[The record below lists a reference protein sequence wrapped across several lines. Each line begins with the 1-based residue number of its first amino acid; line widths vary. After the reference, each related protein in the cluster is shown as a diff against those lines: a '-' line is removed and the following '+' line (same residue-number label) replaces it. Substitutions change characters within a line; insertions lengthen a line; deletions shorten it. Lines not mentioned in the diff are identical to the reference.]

1 MADKIIKN
9 FSGSHDELMNLF
21 KKAKEQ
27 LANHVEIDLESMK
40 MTELRA
46 FAKERGIRG
55 YSGLNKASLI
65 NLIDTSLKTLDDS

>member
-9 FSGSHDELMNLF
+9 FSGYHDELMNLF

-40 MTELRA
+40 MT
-46 FAKERGIRG
+46 
-55 YSGLNKASLI
+55 
-65 NLIDTSLKTLDDS
+65 